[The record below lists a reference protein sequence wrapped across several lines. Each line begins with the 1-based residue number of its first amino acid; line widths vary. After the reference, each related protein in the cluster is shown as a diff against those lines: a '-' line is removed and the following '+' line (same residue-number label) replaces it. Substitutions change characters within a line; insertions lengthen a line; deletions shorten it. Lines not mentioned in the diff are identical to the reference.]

1 MSTMQPELLPA
12 EAPAA
17 PAPEKTTKMTR
28 RATKTTAIA
37 VAAPP
42 PSDEWLAMLER
53 LATNPDVD
61 LTKIEKLIDLK
72 ERTAKTEAEALFN
85 AAYAKMQAELPE
97 IDERGKIVADGALRS
112 TYARFE
118 DIMRA
123 VRPIMGKHGFGIRFE
138 HTREGTAQVCTGI
151 LSHEAGHSISDKFE
165 ALPDAGGNKPAIQ
178 ANGST
183 RSYGQRYTLVALLGI
198 ATRNQDDDG
207 RTSQAPDAPAGF
219 DEWWSTM
226 EAVADE
232 GLAKLEETW
241 RKSNKEF
248 TAYVRQHKVAD
259 WSGLKRKADKVVP
272 RA

>member
-1 MSTMQPELLPA
+1 MSTTQPELLDA
-12 EAPAA
+12 ET
-17 PAPEKTTKMTR
+17 PAPPKAVTR
-28 RATKTTAIA
+28 RPRTAVVKAT
-37 VAAPP
+37 PQH
-42 PSDEWLAMLER
+42 DDQWLNMLER

-85 AAYAKMQAELPE
+85 AAYAKMQIELPE
-97 IDERGKIVADGALRS
+97 IDEKGKIVADGVLRS

-138 HTREGTAQVCTGI
+138 HTREGQTQTCTGI

-165 ALPDAGGNKPAIQ
+165 AMPDAGGNKPAIQ

-207 RTSQAPDAPAGF
+207 RTSQAPDAPEGF
-219 DEWWSTM
+219 DDWWATM

-232 GLAKLEETW
+232 GLDKMQATW
-241 RKSNKEF
+241 RKSLKVF
-248 TAYVRQHKVAD
+248 TDHVVRHRAKD
-259 WSGLKRKADKVVP
+259 WSALKVKADKVVT
-272 RA
+272 RG

>member
-1 MSTMQPELLPA
+1 MSTIQPELLPA
-12 EAPAA
+12 EAPAP
-17 PAPEKTTKMTR
+17 PAPEKTKIAR
-28 RATKTTAIA
+28 RARATAI
-37 VAAPP
+37 VKAAEPP
-42 PSDEWLAMLER
+42 DQWLAMLER
-53 LATNPDVD
+53 LATNPEVD

-85 AAYAKMQAELPE
+85 AAYAKMQIELPE
-97 IDERGKIVADGALRS
+97 IDEKGKIVAEGVLRS

-123 VRPIMGKHGFGIRFE
+123 VRPIMGRHGFGIRFE
-138 HTREGTAQVCTGI
+138 HTREGAIQICTGI

-165 ALPDAGGNKPAIQ
+165 AMPDAGGNKPAIQ

-207 RTSQAPDAPAGF
+207 RTAQAPDAPAGF
-219 DEWWSTM
+219 DDWWTTM

-232 GLAKLEETW
+232 GLARLEETW
-241 RKSNKEF
+241 RKSKKEF